1 MSYYVEE
8 TMTEIQHSLIGMPIP
23 TCSKVPIRRPKVSL
37 LNIWARLVYILV
49 LRRMHITLD
58 SYMYLDTIIVD
69 TVAHIIVIIFPAMK
83 SRLAA
88 DTVVKM
94 SMTFVKRVQRFEI
107 VIIDLTTMKRNNR
120 FGRSLIP
127 VSLLLLGH
135 RN

>member
-1 MSYYVEE
+1 
-8 TMTEIQHSLIGMPIP
+8 
-23 TCSKVPIRRPKVSL
+23 
-37 LNIWARLVYILV
+37 
-49 LRRMHITLD
+49 
-58 SYMYLDTIIVD
+58 
-69 TVAHIIVIIFPAMK
+69 MK